1 MLIPHPMEVVAHEIK
16 PRNVFLETGDMKASE
31 VPVAS
36 WNCNSGLPA
45 RIFLIKSFPD
55 LRHEKNVVVGNSTA
69 VASGRILPVDVNAV
83 QTILGKESHNRI
95 DKSLSVGIC
104 APVY

>member
-1 MLIPHPMEVVAHEIK
+1 MKVVAHEIK
-16 PRNVFLETGDMKASE
+16 PRNVFLETGDIKASE

-55 LRHEKNVVVGNSTA
+55 LGHEKNVVVSVLGNSTA
-69 VASGRILPVDVNAV
+69 VASGRILLVDVNAV
-83 QTILGKESHNRI
+83 QPILGKESHNRI
-95 DKSLSVGIC
+95 DKSLSVSIC
-104 APVY
+104 APVS